1 MLLGLCATLDIAR
14 PGDRI
19 LAVSFGSGAGA
30 DAFSLTVTEKIDD
43 VRSLAPST
51 QAYLQRR
58 TEIDYAT
65 YARCREKID
74 MDA

>member
-1 MLLGLCATLDIAR
+1 MLFR
-14 PGDRI
+14 
-19 LAVSFGSGAGA
+19 SAGA

-65 YARCREKID
+65 YARYREKID